1 MKMTK
6 ENNMKIFLIKL
17 IVLVLFVIFLFYI
30 SNIKIGEKRYFI
42 MSSSVS
48 IYNYTNFNEKEL
60 EKLKWFPIL
69 KDISY
74 TNVSMSDINWLREI
88 NSEVKEC
95 FISGSGINKLDITAL
110 NNTSIDLVSFTR
122 LNVDDFSDVI
132 DNNNIEVI
140 YAWSYDGKSFSGL
153 ENFQSLEN
161 VYIANAFNLTNC
173 DSLKECSKLKSLTLV
188 HSNILHDYSSIFE
201 IPKLEYLCID
211 EGALSDE
218 QVKTLIDNGVEVV
231 LHDFNRNGYAE

>member
-1 MKMTK
+1 MKNIKRKKTQFNIVK
-6 ENNMKIFLIKL
+6 FAVFFLLIIFLYYL
-17 IVLVLFVIFLFYI
+17 

-60 EKLKWFPIL
+60 EKLKWFPVL
-69 KDISY
+69 KEISY
-74 TNVSMSDINWLREI
+74 TNFRMSDINWLSEL
-88 NSEVKEC
+88 NSEALKC
-95 FISGSGINKLDITAL
+95 LISGSGINKLDIKAL
-110 NNTSIDLVSFTR
+110 NNTTIEYLSISR
-122 LNVDDFSDVI
+122 LNIDDFSDII
-132 DNNNIEVI
+132 DNNSIEVI

-153 ENFQSLEN
+153 ENFHSLES

-173 DSLKECSKLKSLTLV
+173 DSLKECSKLKSLTIV
-188 HSNILHDYSSIFE
+188 HSNILNDYSSIFE

-218 QVKTLIDNGVEVV
+218 QVKMLIDNGVEVK
-231 LHDFNRNGYAE
+231 LHNSDKNEL